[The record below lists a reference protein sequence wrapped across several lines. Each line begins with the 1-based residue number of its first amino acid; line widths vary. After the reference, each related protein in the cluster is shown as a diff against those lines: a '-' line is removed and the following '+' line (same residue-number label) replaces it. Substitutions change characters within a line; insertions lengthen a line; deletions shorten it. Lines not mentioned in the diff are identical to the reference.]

1 VNAPDGRLESFDLPD
16 RSDDLLPD
24 GVETNSREH
33 VDASDTGTN
42 PTLVETDGDGRDDGA
57 KTYTRES
64 ETIDPFDCQGA
75 PLPSVSALS
84 PPGLGLLAGE
94 LVLAAGRAT
103 RMPRVRRS

>member
-1 VNAPDGRLESFDLPD
+1 
-16 RSDDLLPD
+16 LLPD
-24 GVETNSREH
+24 GVETNSGER
-33 VDASDTGTN
+33 VDSSDTGKN

-57 KTYTRES
+57 KAYTVGSGE
-64 ETIDPFDCQGA
+64 IDSFDYPGA
-75 PLPSVSALS
+75 PLPSVPALS